1 MDERRAAVASN
12 LIRLRMQAGMTQAE
26 LGEKLNYSDK
36 SVSKWERGD
45 SVPDVFVLKQIA
57 DIYGVTVDYLLEGE
71 HEERSFMIDPKE
83 DHYTTDVITM
93 ITLLG
98 VWTLALCIFIGGWL
112 LCDFLFWEI
121 FVYAIPISLTVL
133 LILHSIWRR
142 GEKNFRIIAA
152 LILSI
157 FLTAYLTF
165 LPENPWQLFLIVVPA
180 ELVVFLSYKIKKHR
194 KSQDSTDSRV
204 EKTDS

>member
-12 LIRLRMQAGMTQAE
+12 LIRLRMQAGITQAE

-57 DIYGVTVDYLLEGE
+57 DIYNVTVDYLLESD
-71 HEERSFMIDPKE
+71 HAERSFKVDPKE

-98 VWTLALCIFIGGWL
+98 VWTLALCIFIGGWIFA
-112 LCDFLFWEI
+112 DFLFWKI
-121 FVYAIPISLTVL
+121 FVYAVPVSLIVL
-133 LILHSIWRR
+133 LVLHSIWRR
-142 GEKNFRIIAA
+142 GARNFSIIAA

-157 FLTAYLTF
+157 FLTAYVTF
-165 LPENPWQLFLIVVPA
+165 LPRNPWQLFLVLIPA
-180 ELVVFLSYKIKKHR
+180 ELVVFLCYKIKKHR
-194 KSQDSTDSRV
+194 KNSDSTVSRV
-204 EKTDS
+204 ENSAL

>member
-12 LIRLRMQAGMTQAE
+12 LIRLRMRAGMTQAE

-57 DIYGVTVDYLLEGE
+57 DLYGVTLDYLLESE
-71 HEERSFMIDPKE
+71 HEEPCYTIDPKE

-93 ITLLG
+93 ITLIG
-98 VWTLALCIFIGGWL
+98 IWTFALCIFIGGRIL
-112 LCDFLFWEI
+112 HDFLFWQI
-121 FVYAIPISLTVL
+121 FVYAVPVSLTVL
-133 LILHSIWRR
+133 LVLHSVWRR
-142 GEKNFRIIAA
+142 GVKNFRIIAI
-152 LILSI
+152 LILSV
-157 FLTAYLTF
+157 FLTAYVTF
-165 LPENPWQLFLIVVPA
+165 LPQNPWQLFLILIPA
-180 ELVVFLSYKIKKHR
+180 ELVVFLCYKIKKHR
-194 KSQDSTDSRV
+194 KNPDSTVSRV